1 MARKLK
7 TKLHFNRVNMVR
19 GKSEVCTAYNSH
31 GCFQGEKLV
40 IRHNGVVVAET
51 IYNPEANQPRAYF
64 VAHGNVSY
72 EGKTAVVDV

>member
-1 MARKLK
+1 
-7 TKLHFNRVNMVR
+7 
-19 GKSEVCTAYNSH
+19 
-31 GCFQGEKLV
+31 
-40 IRHNGVVVAET
+40 VAET